1 MTASVAIY
9 SSARKYRRVSEESR
23 DVPRVKRRRQ
33 PSSCNRCKI
42 GKEGNRRFQ

>member
-1 MTASVAIY
+1 MTASVAKY

-23 DVPRVKRRRQ
+23 DVPRVKCRRQ
-33 PSSCNRCKI
+33 PSSCNWCKI